1 MNEFSYNDAFAVFKT
16 CSSTLQLT
24 YFLLEKIYSYDL
36 SMCEPSQEDVIF
48 CLLIHMKL
56 FFNMQPDPSKP
67 NLSVGVSTLTNYGQ
81 FPHAYW
87 YWIGIGALTGF
98 YILFNVM
105 FTLGL
110 AYMPGK
116 S

>member
-1 MNEFSYNDAFAVFKT
+1 
-16 CSSTLQLT
+16 
-24 YFLLEKIYSYDL
+24 
-36 SMCEPSQEDVIF
+36 MCEPSQEDVIF